1 MTPVQEAVT
10 SVLRNSRIFSGR
22 AGRPEFWWF
31 ALAAYVVYVIAGLI
45 PGISWIVYPV
55 LALLSLAVTVRRLHD
70 TDRSGWWVILPYA
83 VPYAVFAVDLLLP
96 AFPTDRLVVN
106 WLSAGPILIAIA
118 VEIALL
124 IMLVQPGT
132 RGPNK
137 YGPDPLQ
144 RGGSGVYARTLDE
157 RGTGNRWVGNTFIYL
172 LIAVAV
178 IAVFFM
184 LFSPRDDGDHV
195 DLATILAMAENGQ
208 VTSITVEGDRLIA
221 RQNGQQFIAS
231 KDPGTS
237 IFEVFQSAGINPG
250 ERGIRVEVQRS
261 GGLEN
266 LFGILIQWTPLMF
279 LGIVLLVAAIVA
291 CILIRRN

>member
-10 SVLRNSRIFSGR
+10 SVLRNSRNFSGR
-22 AGRPEFWWF
+22 AARPEFWWF
-31 ALAAYVVYVIAGLI
+31 ALAAYRCVCHRGLDSRYI
-45 PGISWIVYPV
+45 GQIVWVV

-237 IFEVFQSAGINPG
+237 IFEVFQSAGINPPRTRYQG
-250 ERGIRVEVQRS
+250 RGAAQRR
-261 GGLEN
+261 
-266 LFGILIQWTPLMF
+266 T
-279 LGIVLLVAAIVA
+279 
-291 CILIRRN
+291 

>member
-22 AGRPEFWWF
+22 AARPEFWWF
-31 ALAAYVVYVIAGLI
+31 ALTAYVVYVIAGLI

-144 RGGSGVYARTLDE
+144 RGVAESMRE
-157 RGTGNRWVGNTFIYL
+157 RS
-172 LIAVAV
+172 
-178 IAVFFM
+178 M
-184 LFSPRDDGDHV
+184 
-195 DLATILAMAENGQ
+195 
-208 VTSITVEGDRLIA
+208 
-221 RQNGQQFIAS
+221 
-231 KDPGTS
+231 K
-237 IFEVFQSAGINPG
+237 G
-250 ERGIRVEVQRS
+250 ERATAGSATRS
-261 GGLEN
+261 SICLS
-266 LFGILIQWTPLMF
+266 P
-279 LGIVLLVAAIVA
+279 
-291 CILIRRN
+291 